1 MNNKPIISGPGPDTF
16 GDSSKLTTENFSI
29 RAKKAV
35 KRQDPGYAC
44 LLYTSPSPR
53 DH

>member
-35 KRQDPGYAC
+35 KRQDPGYA
-44 LLYTSPSPR
+44 YQPAGGSNVKG
-53 DH
+53 

>member
-35 KRQDPGYAC
+35 KRQDPGYSYQPAGGGKVKG
-44 LLYTSPSPR
+44 
-53 DH
+53 